1 MLAAELAGLLE
12 PTAEMPGEMT
22 EAVAGMPDQ
31 QPIPGMPNPIIS
43 QGGVSQPGAWVV
55 NQPSPESP
63 LSEEEATRR
72 KTRASHDSDHD
83 PDLDE
88 MKFLEEPWFAKL
100 PPDVRTAIR
109 NNARH
114 RAPRGYRERLK
125 RYFENLD

>member
-1 MLAAELAGLLE
+1 MLAAELAGLPE
-12 PTAEMPGEMT
+12 PTAETPGETT
-22 EAVAGMPDQ
+22 EAMAGMPK
-31 QPIPGMPNPIIS
+31 PIPGMPNPIIS
-43 QGGVSQPGAWVV
+43 QGGVSQPGRWVE

-63 LSEEEATRR
+63 LSEEEAERR
-72 KTRASHDSDHD
+72 DARDSPDSDHD